1 MPPYGAPDRSG
12 RGEGRIALAVFLFA
26 LLGYNANLRDI
37 STGDSFPARFLPL
50 ALLCHG
56 TLYLDPVAEAAKMEH
71 RNQLEIY
78 WLVAGRDGRV
88 ASRYPIVMPL
98 LVTPL
103 YVPTALYLSYRGWG
117 DLRRVEIA
125 AELTEKAAAS
135 TVAAACSALMYL
147 LLRRRLRPGRA
158 LLLTL
163 AFAFGTE
170 TWSISSQAL
179 WQHGA
184 AELFAIVALLA
195 ATGEPTR
202 GALATAG
209 AASGLLIAARPPDLV
224 LAAGFAVYAALWAR
238 PRRMA
243 LWFAAGAA
251 VPLALLAAYDY
262 AVFGILHGGYGVS
275 AGSILLYPLW
285 VGLAGE
291 LFSPGKGIFVYM
303 PFLLFLLLLPIHLR
317 RPFAAPGPASAT
329 GTARTTGTAH
339 ATGTARTTGTASTTG
354 AARATRR
361 LALCMAA
368 AAALQLLFYAK
379 TDWRGGWCYGP
390 RFATDMLPLL
400 VWLLAPIVAS
410 LGRRGLACFA
420 AATCLAVFIQAI
432 GVFCYPAGGSD
443 ARLEVAASAAD
454 PRFKAWSWADAPPL
468 VEIRG
473 GLARPFFIDILARKR
488 HHPGGTSP

>member
-1 MPPYGAPDRSG
+1 MIPIAFMRVPPDGAPDRSG
-12 RGEGRIALAVFLFA
+12 RGEGRIALAVFLLA

-37 STGDSFPARFLPL
+37 STGDTFPARFLPL

-78 WLVAGRDGRV
+78 WLVAARDGRV

-103 YVPTALYLSYRGWG
+103 YLPTALYLSHRGWG

-147 LLRRRLRPGRA
+147 LLRRRLQRGRA

-202 GALATAG
+202 GALAAAG

-243 LWFAAGAA
+243 LWFVAGAA

-262 AVFGILHGGYGVS
+262 AVFGTLHGGYGVS

-317 RPFAAPGPASAT
+317 RPFAEPGPAS
-329 GTARTTGTAH
+329 TTGTAC
-339 ATGTARTTGTASTTG
+339 TTG

-368 AAALQLLFYAK
+368 AAALQILFYAK

-420 AATCLAVFIQAI
+420 AATCLAVFIQAV
-432 GVFCYPAGGSD
+432 GVFCYPKGDSD
-443 ARLEVAASAAD
+443 ARLEVAANAAD
-454 PRFKAWSWADAPPL
+454 PRVKAWSWADAPPL
-468 VEIRG
+468 VEARA
-473 GLARPFFIDILARKR
+473 GLTRPFFIDILVGKR
-488 HHPGGTSP
+488 RYPGP